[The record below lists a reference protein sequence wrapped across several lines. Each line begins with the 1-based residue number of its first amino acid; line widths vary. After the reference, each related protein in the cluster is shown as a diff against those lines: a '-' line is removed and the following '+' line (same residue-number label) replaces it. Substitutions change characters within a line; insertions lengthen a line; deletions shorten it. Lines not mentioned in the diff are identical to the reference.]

1 MSETVRIP
9 VDTGVVVLSA
19 KVFAESAF
27 EHDIDINSFTASLN
41 NFSDEAHKLG
51 ISTDE
56 EIMQWREEATE
67 HYFKLMQEA
76 GKLKHVEQ
84 EFFGGSD
91 YACDEDAAG
100 NEQGENEDDP
110 SCSK

>member
-1 MSETVRIP
+1 MSEAVKVP
-9 VDTGVVVLSA
+9 VDTGVAVLPA

-27 EHDIDINSFTASLN
+27 ENNIDINSFTASLN
-41 NFSDEAHKLG
+41 NFSDAAHKLG
-51 ISTDE
+51 ISTDA

-67 HYFKLMQEA
+67 YYFKLMQDV
-76 GKLKHVEQ
+76 GKLKRVEQ

-91 YACDEDAAG
+91 YADDE